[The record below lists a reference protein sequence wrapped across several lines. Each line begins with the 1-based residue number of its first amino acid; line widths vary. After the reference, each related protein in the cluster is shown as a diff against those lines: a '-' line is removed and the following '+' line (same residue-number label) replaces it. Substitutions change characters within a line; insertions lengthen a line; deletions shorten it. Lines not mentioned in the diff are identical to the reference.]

1 MNWTVVE
8 KGNNLGALIKVIGV
22 GGCGGNAVDHMV
34 KSGLENVETISINTD
49 SQALDASVAE
59 VKHCLGEISN
69 SGQGAG
75 ANPDIGRDTALDDY
89 ERIEALLEGSDM
101 VFIAAGMGGGT
112 GTGASPIIARVA
124 KSVGALTVAVVT
136 KPLNLERKD
145 KVADDGIKALRD
157 EVDSLITIPNQKL
170 AEVFGDDIDFQD
182 AFAHGNDVL
191 LGAVRGISDIITN
204 VGTINV
210 DFQDVKAVMSEK
222 GTAMMGTG
230 IASGPSRAI
239 EAASSAVGSPLLEDI
254 NLENAKGVL
263 VNISSKDKI
272 GMKEIDKVLEQVNQF
287 SSEGALIIPG
297 VAIDKSMEAG
307 DLKVTIVATGLGD
320 AKQKKGSL
328 ADDPFGFKVSNASG
342 TKVKPITDFETIEKK
357 TPSSDYL
364 DIPSFVKRQ
373 ID

>member
-1 MNWTVVE
+1 MNWKVVE

-136 KPLNLERKD
+136 KPLNLFEGIYNLSESFTSLSVRELVPFTEKP
-145 KVADDGIKALRD
+145 KVETLF
-157 EVDSLITIPNQKL
+157 SYN
-170 AEVFGDDIDFQD
+170 
-182 AFAHGNDVL
+182 
-191 LGAVRGISDIITN
+191 
-204 VGTINV
+204 
-210 DFQDVKAVMSEK
+210 SE
-222 GTAMMGTG
+222 
-230 IASGPSRAI
+230 
-239 EAASSAVGSPLLEDI
+239 
-254 NLENAKGVL
+254 
-263 VNISSKDKI
+263 
-272 GMKEIDKVLEQVNQF
+272 
-287 SSEGALIIPG
+287 
-297 VAIDKSMEAG
+297 
-307 DLKVTIVATGLGD
+307 
-320 AKQKKGSL
+320 
-328 ADDPFGFKVSNASG
+328 
-342 TKVKPITDFETIEKK
+342 
-357 TPSSDYL
+357 
-364 DIPSFVKRQ
+364 
-373 ID
+373 

>member
-1 MNWTVVE
+1 MNWKVVE

-75 ANPDIGRDTALDDY
+75 ANPDIGRDTALDDS

-145 KVADDGIKALRD
+145 KVADDGIL
-157 EVDSLITIPNQKL
+157 SLIHI
-170 AEVFGDDIDFQD
+170 
-182 AFAHGNDVL
+182 
-191 LGAVRGISDIITN
+191 
-204 VGTINV
+204 
-210 DFQDVKAVMSEK
+210 
-222 GTAMMGTG
+222 
-230 IASGPSRAI
+230 
-239 EAASSAVGSPLLEDI
+239 
-254 NLENAKGVL
+254 
-263 VNISSKDKI
+263 
-272 GMKEIDKVLEQVNQF
+272 
-287 SSEGALIIPG
+287 
-297 VAIDKSMEAG
+297 
-307 DLKVTIVATGLGD
+307 
-320 AKQKKGSL
+320 
-328 ADDPFGFKVSNASG
+328 
-342 TKVKPITDFETIEKK
+342 
-357 TPSSDYL
+357 
-364 DIPSFVKRQ
+364 
-373 ID
+373 